1 MADKLDIREAV
12 WQYVGTIGLKLD
24 SGKALGLLAYVNGI
38 GCPRELEGALSLFR
52 PVVARMASQLVGKG
66 YAV

>member
-1 MADKLDIREAV
+1 M
-12 WQYVGTIGLKLD
+12 
-24 SGKALGLLAYVNGI
+24 
-38 GCPRELEGALSLFR
+38 PEGAGGVLSLFR